1 LTSFE
6 YVEALKAAKSAS
18 PPPQSSPPNTPSTAA
33 SSQEVAA
40 ASPKAA
46 DAPTQAVVRAVQ
58 RDGSFE
64 VDGFVD
70 DSAAHFLV
78 DTGAN
83 VTAVDILTLEH
94 AGLKAIDTT
103 RLSLANGS
111 EADTLI
117 YIVPQLCVG
126 DFCVSNMRVVAGV
139 SGLLGVDFL
148 KAAQVEVNIS
158 DGVMTLTGRQ

>member
-1 LTSFE
+1 
-6 YVEALKAAKSAS
+6 
-18 PPPQSSPPNTPSTAA
+18 
-33 SSQEVAA
+33 VAA
-40 ASPKAA
+40 WRPQRETP
-46 DAPTQAVVRAVQ
+46 DAGRPVPPELRAPAVVRAVQ
-58 RDGSFE
+58 HGDGFE
-64 VDGFVD
+64 VDGIVD
-70 DSAAHFLV
+70 GQASRFMV

-111 EADTLI
+111 ETDALI
-117 YIVPQLCVG
+117 YIVPRLCVG

-148 KAAQVEVNIS
+148 KAAQVEVKIS